1 MERHGFVHDMLD
13 VKVLILYIMARVAY
27 PVDLQKIYELSYQDD
42 GLSYFDVAE
51 AVPQM
56 IESGHLERVDG
67 ERYVITEKGREA
79 GSVTEDSVA
88 YPVMQRARAAVERYN
103 RDVRRSS
110 FVKTEIRQRECG
122 DFTVQ
127 MSLNDEVSDLLRL
140 ELMAPTQK
148 QAHRLAGA
156 FSRNAGTGWGLAA
169 SLFSLLACFG
179 KRWYN
184 HTSRSPIGPIK
195 KGATSNEIPVHRE
208 KSQLAR
214 ERSCLC

>member
-67 ERYVITEKGREA
+67 ERYVITEMGREA

-156 FSRNAGTGWGLAA
+156 FSRNAETIYRLVMDQ
-169 SLFSLLACFG
+169 LL
-179 KRWYN
+179 
-184 HTSRSPIGPIK
+184 S
-195 KGATSNEIPVHRE
+195 EE
-208 KSQLAR
+208 KENS
-214 ERSCLC
+214 

>member
-110 FVKTEIRQRECG
+110 FVKNG
-122 DFTVQ
+122 DQAARVRRFYRA
-127 MSLNDEVSDLLRL
+127 DE
-140 ELMAPTQK
+140 P
-148 QAHRLAGA
+148 
-156 FSRNAGTGWGLAA
+156 
-169 SLFSLLACFG
+169 
-179 KRWYN
+179 
-184 HTSRSPIGPIK
+184 
-195 KGATSNEIPVHRE
+195 
-208 KSQLAR
+208 
-214 ERSCLC
+214 

>member
-103 RDVRRSS
+103 RDVRR
-110 FVKTEIRQRECG
+110 FYRADEPERRGQRP
-122 DFTVQ
+122 F
-127 MSLNDEVSDLLRL
+127 
-140 ELMAPTQK
+140 A
-148 QAHRLAGA
+148 AGA
-156 FSRNAGTGWGLAA
+156 DGPDAEAGAPSGGGVFPQCRDDLPPCDGSASLGGKGKLLKKQLAAGTGWGLAA
-169 SLFSLLACFG
+169 SLFSLLA
-179 KRWYN
+179 
-184 HTSRSPIGPIK
+184 
-195 KGATSNEIPVHRE
+195 
-208 KSQLAR
+208 
-214 ERSCLC
+214 

>member
-122 DFTVQ
+122 GFYRA
-127 MSLNDEVSDLLRL
+127 DEPERRGQRPF
-140 ELMAPTQK
+140 A
-148 QAHRLAGA
+148 AGA
-156 FSRNAGTGWGLAA
+156 DGPDAEAGAPSGGGVFPQCRDDLPPCDGSA
-169 SLFSLLACFG
+169 SLGGKGKLLKKYSLLQ
-179 KRWYN
+179 
-184 HTSRSPIGPIK
+184 GPD
-195 KGATSNEIPVHRE
+195 GA
-208 KSQLAR
+208 
-214 ERSCLC
+214 

>member
-27 PVDLQKIYELSYQDD
+27 PVDLQRCRPIRIN

-140 ELMAPTQK
+140 ELMAPT
-148 QAHRLAGA
+148 RAGA
-156 FSRNAGTGWGLAA
+156 PSGGGVFPQCRDDLPPCDGSAPLGGKGKLLKKTACCRARTGL
-169 SLFSLLACFG
+169 SSKLIF
-179 KRWYN
+179 
-184 HTSRSPIGPIK
+184 
-195 KGATSNEIPVHRE
+195 ATCMFRQKVV
-208 KSQLAR
+208 
-214 ERSCLC
+214 